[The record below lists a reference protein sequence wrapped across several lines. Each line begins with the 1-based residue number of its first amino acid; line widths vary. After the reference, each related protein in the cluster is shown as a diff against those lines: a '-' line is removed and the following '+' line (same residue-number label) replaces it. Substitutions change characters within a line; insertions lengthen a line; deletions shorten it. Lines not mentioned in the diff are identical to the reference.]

1 MENLITLFKRKSEET
16 FSSLKIR
23 NYRLY
28 YIGQVIS
35 TSGTF
40 MQTIAQGWLVLQLT
54 HSGTALGIVVAL
66 QYLPLLFLGPHG
78 GVVADRYPKRTI
90 LYFTQALSGLL
101 ALILGLLVVTNTV
114 QLWMVIVLAF
124 LLGIVS
130 VYDNP
135 TRQTFHIELVGPD
148 KLRNAVTLYS
158 MLVNLSRVIGPAIAA
173 GLIAGIGIGACF
185 IINGLSYFAVVIM
198 LALMKKDEMN
208 ISEPVP
214 ASKGQLKEGIKY
226 ILSTPIIGFPL
237 LMMALIGTF
246 TFEFQVSLPLLAQ
259 KTFNSDAS
267 GYAFL
272 TAALG
277 VGAVAGGLYFASK
290 KRGAPYKLVGAA
302 LLFGLSILAASLMPS
317 LFSSGLALVAVGFC
331 MINFSTLGNTT
342 LQLECNPEMRGRIM
356 AFWSIAFLGST
367 TFGGPIIGW
376 FAESAGPRW
385 GLALGGIVAIIAA
398 GIGAVTFKKLPNLN

>member
-1 MENLITLFKRKSEET
+1 
-16 FSSLKIR
+16 
-23 NYRLY
+23 
-28 YIGQVIS
+28 
-35 TSGTF
+35 
-40 MQTIAQGWLVLQLT
+40 
-54 HSGTALGIVVAL
+54 
-66 QYLPLLFLGPHG
+66 
-78 GVVADRYPKRTI
+78 
-90 LYFTQALSGLL
+90 
-101 ALILGLLVVTNTV
+101 
-114 QLWMVIVLAF
+114 
-124 LLGIVS
+124 
-130 VYDNP
+130 
-135 TRQTFHIELVGPD
+135 
-148 KLRNAVTLYS
+148 
-158 MLVNLSRVIGPAIAA
+158 
-173 GLIAGIGIGACF
+173 
-185 IINGLSYFAVVIM
+185 
-198 LALMKKDEMN
+198 
-208 ISEPVP
+208 
-214 ASKGQLKEGIKY
+214 
-226 ILSTPIIGFPL
+226 
-237 LMMALIGTF
+237 MMALIGTF

-302 LLFGLSILAASLMPS
+302 LLFGLSILAASIMPS
-317 LFSSGLALVAVGFC
+317 LVSAGLALVAVGFC

-398 GIGAVTFKKLPNLN
+398 GIGAVTLKNLPKLN

>member
-66 QYLPLLFLGPHG
+66 QYLPLLILGPHG

-124 LLGIVS
+124 LLGLVS

-198 LALMKKDEMN
+198 LALMNKDEMN

-277 VGAVAGGLYFASK
+277 VGAVAGGLVFCK
-290 KRGAPYKLVGAA
+290 QEKGDA
-302 LLFGLSILAASLMPS
+302 L
-317 LFSSGLALVAVGFC
+317 
-331 MINFSTLGNTT
+331 
-342 LQLECNPEMRGRIM
+342 
-356 AFWSIAFLGST
+356 
-367 TFGGPIIGW
+367 
-376 FAESAGPRW
+376 
-385 GLALGGIVAIIAA
+385 
-398 GIGAVTFKKLPNLN
+398 